1 MLLYVDKK
9 KQKRKKIKVICFILT
24 SIFIVLA
31 NIIHYKKSIHQT
43 QNSLNN
49 YQNIITTHNWFYSS
63 DAIQIFTKKNKQAP
77 NVIITPKDVTR
88 ENAKTIAYALSKI
101 PQKTSV
107 SLSTN
112 LTNNQ
117 IFKSLIQ
124 HFKLDYTTDKN
135 QSFIITDNIKEAE
148 EIIYKEKLY
157 PTFLTY
163 KKIKKVTNNTDLKI
177 LINTLFPP
185 IQEPE
190 TSLEKEISSL
200 NEFVLMYKKDILDAL
215 SPNHKHSFTTH
226 GFFLKNAN
234 ICINYQHNKICE
246 INNNYSLEKNI
257 KNIIEKNIDKNIS
270 HINILTSLKEISTT
284 ESLENN
290 DGIALIFENRTEV
303 LLPHELKQLSQTDNP
318 FYIIKNK
325 MGINPDYTSSKMKY
339 FKFKTLEIEINDNI

>member
-1 MLLYVDKK
+1 MARRLASYLINDLGV
-9 KQKRKKIKVICFILT
+9 QKEEKMAILSESKPEFGVCVLASVISGMITVPLDIKLTIYELT
-24 SIFIVLA
+24 SILTDCMPSVML
-31 NIIHYKKSIHQT
+31 
-43 QNSLNN
+43 
-49 YQNIITTHNWFYSS
+49 
-63 DAIQIFTKKNKQAP
+63 
-77 NVIITPKDVTR
+77 
-88 ENAKTIAYALSKI
+88 
-101 PQKTSV
+101 V
-107 SLSTN
+107 SLSY
-112 LTNNQ
+112 
-117 IFKSLIQ
+117 
-124 HFKLDYTTDKN
+124 LDK
-135 QSFIITDNIKEAE
+135 A
-148 EIIYKEKLY
+148 
-157 PTFLTY
+157 
-163 KKIKKVTNNTDLKI
+163 
-177 LINTLFPP
+177 
-185 IQEPE
+185 
-190 TSLEKEISSL
+190 LELQKEISSL